1 MKAAH
6 QMNVLAPIS
15 HLYIHL
21 ERAFCGIFLLA
32 CKKNLKF
39 YCETWQA
46 ILVFTDEVSISI
58 TRFLLLVLSS
68 TSGVISSLLCDNG
81 DDERRGEKTRTGV
94 VKREKSN
101 NVKGAVA
108 KTNQLPFYIFTL
120 FT

>member
-1 MKAAH
+1 
-6 QMNVLAPIS
+6 MNVLAPIS

-58 TRFLLLVLSS
+58 TRCF
-68 TSGVISSLLCDNG
+68 T
-81 DDERRGEKTRTGV
+81 TGFIIHEV
-94 VKREKSN
+94 SYFIATMR
-101 NVKGAVA
+101 
-108 KTNQLPFYIFTL
+108 
-120 FT
+120 